1 MQLII
6 EPLIGV
12 VFSALL
18 LILWQFWR
26 INHLSRRKLEQSRQ
40 IESLT
45 DEIWELKEAQTARTR
60 AEAAN
65 EAKTRFLANVS
76 HEIRT
81 PLNGI
86 LGMADLLAQT
96 SLGPEQRHYLDTLKT
111 SGMALTNLIDEIL
124 DFSKIEAGKM
134 TLSEDS
140 FDLTQLVE
148 GVIELLAP
156 RAQGK
161 GLEIA
166 ASVACDLPKI
176 LKGDSARLRQ
186 VLLNLAG
193 NAVKFTERGGIG
205 LKVQRQGYNQIY
217 FAITDTGPGIA
228 PERQASIFEEF
239 EQEDESTTRR
249 HGGTG
254 LGIAIS
260 RRIIEH
266 MGGQLQLE
274 SSTPQGSTF
283 AFTISLPDL
292 EQRQNTRPD
301 LPLSHY
307 HVLLISASIFEAP
320 FLGERLAEAG
330 ARLTRAKSYD
340 QSLELFASGV
350 TPDIVIIDCALGEEI
365 TPRLAQASKA
375 AGVSRSL
382 VLFSPFERRSFDQNR
397 LNGFDGWLVKPVRAR
412 SLLAHLAQHFD
423 SQTQGGTQETLT
435 PRSQTLQGRHILLAE
450 DNDIN
455 ALIATKHL
463 QAHDLTISR
472 ARNGQEALNEA
483 MRALNGEIK
492 AFDAILMDIRMPEL
506 DGIEVTR
513 RIRRVESE
521 MARGHTPIIA
531 LTANAFDEDRDQCL
545 KAGFDE
551 FLTKPIDREDLI
563 ACLGKAILEPTLQNR
578 TDLSSNAENPNYLR

>member
-6 EPLIGV
+6 EPRIGV
-12 VFSALL
+12 VFAALL

-96 SLGPEQRHYLDTLKT
+96 SLGPEQRHYVDTLKT

-205 LKVQRQGYNQIY
+205 LKVRRQGYNQIY

-239 EQEDESTTRR
+239 EQ
-249 HGGTG
+249 
-254 LGIAIS
+254 
-260 RRIIEH
+260 
-266 MGGQLQLE
+266 
-274 SSTPQGSTF
+274 
-283 AFTISLPDL
+283 
-292 EQRQNTRPD
+292 
-301 LPLSHY
+301 
-307 HVLLISASIFEAP
+307 
-320 FLGERLAEAG
+320 
-330 ARLTRAKSYD
+330 
-340 QSLELFASGV
+340 
-350 TPDIVIIDCALGEEI
+350 
-365 TPRLAQASKA
+365 
-375 AGVSRSL
+375 
-382 VLFSPFERRSFDQNR
+382 
-397 LNGFDGWLVKPVRAR
+397 
-412 SLLAHLAQHFD
+412 
-423 SQTQGGTQETLT
+423 
-435 PRSQTLQGRHILLAE
+435 
-450 DNDIN
+450 
-455 ALIATKHL
+455 
-463 QAHDLTISR
+463 
-472 ARNGQEALNEA
+472 
-483 MRALNGEIK
+483 
-492 AFDAILMDIRMPEL
+492 
-506 DGIEVTR
+506 
-513 RIRRVESE
+513 
-521 MARGHTPIIA
+521 
-531 LTANAFDEDRDQCL
+531 
-545 KAGFDE
+545 
-551 FLTKPIDREDLI
+551 
-563 ACLGKAILEPTLQNR
+563 
-578 TDLSSNAENPNYLR
+578 